1 MQMPGCIYNLM
12 DFKITQIK
20 QTLIYIQILYAIHIE
35 IQSRRERK
43 TFTVIPQLTQSPI
56 EF

>member
-43 TFTVIPQLTQSPI
+43 TSTVIPRLTQSPI

>member
-43 TFTVIPQLTQSPI
+43 TSTVIPRLTQSLI

>member
-1 MQMPGCIYNLM
+1 MQMPGCKYNLM

-20 QTLIYIQILYAIHIE
+20 RTLIYIQILYAIHIE

-43 TFTVIPQLTQSPI
+43 TFTVIPRLTQSPI